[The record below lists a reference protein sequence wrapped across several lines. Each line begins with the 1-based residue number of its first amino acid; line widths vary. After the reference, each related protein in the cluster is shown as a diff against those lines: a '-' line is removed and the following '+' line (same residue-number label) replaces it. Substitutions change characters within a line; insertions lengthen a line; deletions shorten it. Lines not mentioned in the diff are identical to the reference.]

1 MNFLFFLFC
10 MLLSKIGNIDY
21 AKIKLVYELEN
32 YYIPIKISQKSD
44 YDYFI
49 LSNLLPINLFPSS
62 KCSMCKDLY
71 INEKDNKTYSFIK
84 SNVSTLYYSHNF
96 FGDLYFSNIT
106 LGSKTKSIEF
116 ISFEY
121 TTNMKSY
128 NDKGIFSLSFLNY
141 DFNTPKK
148 IFALSLG
155 LDNGELDLGNYNSDK
170 IKNISNLKTFNI
182 NKTYYNSISEY
193 SNVWYMSFESLL
205 INSNKIINNKKFK
218 LTLDA
223 SSNYFHIPKDF
234 FFNNADLI
242 FLKESKCQIQQEGYF
257 ICICDRNYKEKYGN
271 FKFINEN
278 NDTFEVKVTDYIA
291 FDSSSTHCQVQIQIN
306 YESDLFIAG
315 KYVMNN
321 YYTIFDIDNNQLKI
335 YPDSFGNSSLIQRN
349 IIIFFISI
357 CVGGVLFISG
367 YIMYKRN
374 LTRNENL
381 EINEDFIR
389 DNIHEVENNNG
400 GIIEDPQQNNI
411 NGNNGGNENDNDN
424 MNLYKNLTENGS
436 NNKNILIKKK
446 AMI

>member
-1 MNFLFFLFC
+1 
-10 MLLSKIGNIDY
+10 
-21 AKIKLVYELEN
+21 
-32 YYIPIKISQKSD
+32 
-44 YDYFI
+44 
-49 LSNLLPINLFPSS
+49 
-62 KCSMCKDLY
+62 MCKDLY

-389 DNIHEVENNNG
+389 DNMHEVENT
-400 GIIEDPQQNNI
+400 
-411 NGNNGGNENDNDN
+411 
-424 MNLYKNLTENGS
+424 LSSL
-436 NNKNILIKKK
+436 
-446 AMI
+446 